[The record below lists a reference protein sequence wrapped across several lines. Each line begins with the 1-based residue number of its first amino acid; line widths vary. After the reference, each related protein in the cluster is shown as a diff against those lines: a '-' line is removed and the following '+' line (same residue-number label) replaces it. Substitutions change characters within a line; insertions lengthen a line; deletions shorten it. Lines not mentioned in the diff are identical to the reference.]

1 MKGESLSAKNFFR
14 LSSSIRQLGNLVSGK
29 GQQPTIGSSSSLLS
43 PPRGR
48 VGEGEVAVRATA
60 EAKSNFDFPL
70 PQAAQCPR
78 FLQS

>member
-29 GQQPTIGSSSSLLS
+29 GQQPAIGSSSSLL
-43 PPRGR
+43 PL
-48 VGEGEVAVRATA
+48 VGEWEGEVAVRATA